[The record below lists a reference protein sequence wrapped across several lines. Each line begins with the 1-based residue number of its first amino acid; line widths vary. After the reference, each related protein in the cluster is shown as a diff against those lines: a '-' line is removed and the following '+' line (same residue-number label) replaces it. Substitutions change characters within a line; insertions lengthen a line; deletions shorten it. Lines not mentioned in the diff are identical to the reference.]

1 MGHDTRQPISEGKMS
16 EQDNAITCFTDG
28 FNCAQAVLSSHS
40 EDFGLS
46 KEMAFKV
53 AGAFGSGMGQIGE
66 TCGAVT
72 GALMLIGLKYGKFM
86 KGDAESKDRAY
97 ACVKRYTDAFKKE
110 HGSIQ
115 CTDLIDFDLS
125 DPEALAA
132 ARKAGVFQSVC
143 PKLVASSVR
152 IVESL
157 L

>member
-1 MGHDTRQPISEGKMS
+1 MGNHEY
-16 EQDNAITCFTDG
+16 AATCFSEG

-40 EDFGLS
+40 EEFGLS

-53 AGAFGSGMGQIGE
+53 AGAFGSGMGQLGE

-72 GALMLIGLKYGKFM
+72 GALMLIGLKYGKFV
-86 KGDAESKDRAY
+86 KTDTESKDRAY
-97 ACVKRYTDAFKKE
+97 ARVKNYTDRFKRE
-110 HGSIQ
+110 HGSIK
-115 CTDLIDFDLS
+115 CADLIKYDLS
-125 DPEALAA
+125 DPEQLAA

-143 PKLVASSVR
+143 PKLIESSVR